1 MRYLR
6 PQILLWV
13 ILPLIVA
20 LVVVS
25 VGSINLHQQAMRDM
39 VAMRDAQLVG
49 LAASRLNDDFVT
61 RRLVLQDILRAGRA
75 NVPSADSFD
84 LGVRLYDGSSG
95 PPAAVA
101 PLLTVARRQPGQPAM
116 AVADGVWIALAPA
129 GSPGDT
135 AGPVAAG
142 GVSLDA
148 LRLPA
153 LLEQLKTDPRARTY
167 LVDAAGR
174 PIYSAGGRI
183 IPRVAAPT
191 AGWGQAGATFASP
204 PGGGDEVVIGH
215 APVPV
220 AGWSVVMEE
229 PWVDQ
234 VMPSLKYSLLAPLVV
249 LLAAIVSLAAVYF
262 GVRRVIRPLQTLG
275 AQASRVAWGDF
286 EAIRAPIDAVGE
298 IQDLQRVLQEMA
310 EQIRRYQAGMQD
322 YIAALTQGQEDER
335 RRLARELHDDTVQSL
350 IALSQRVKMLEIDLP
365 AEAADEPANS
375 PAVRVRK
382 RLGETAAM
390 IDQALHDV
398 RRLIRDLRPIYLEE
412 LGLRAAVEMLADAT
426 QASGLPVTLE
436 VSGTE
441 QRLPANA
448 ELAVYRIA
456 QEALNNVVRHGRAT
470 EVCLGLDYRADG
482 TVLTVED
489 DGVGFAAPE
498 SPGAL
503 AVHGHFG
510 LIGMHERAVRLG
522 GRLTIASQPGHGAR
536 ISAFIPQTETPEV
549 SKTSHPVRGGTGS
562 EV

>member
-61 RRLVLQDILRAGRA
+61 RRLVLQDIVRAGRLD
-75 NVPSADSFD
+75 VPDADSFD
-84 LGVRLYDGSSG
+84 LGVGLYDGSST

-101 PLLTVARRQPGQPAM
+101 ALLITARQQPGQPAM
-116 AVADGVWIALAPA
+116 AVADGVWIALASA
-129 GSPGDT
+129 GSPGN
-135 AGPVAAG
+135 AAPVGPVAAG
-142 GVSLDA
+142 GISLDA

-153 LLEQLKTDPRARTY
+153 LLEQLKTDPQTRTY

-191 AGWGQAGATFASP
+191 AGWGQSGATFISP
-204 PGGGDEVVIGH
+204 PGDGNEFVIGH
-215 APVPV
+215 APIPV

-275 AQASRVAWGDF
+275 AQAGRVAWGDF

-322 YIAALTQGQEDER
+322 YIAALTQAQEDER

-350 IALSQRVKMLEIDLP
+350 IALSQRIKMLELDLP
-365 AEAADEPANS
+365 AAAPDAPPNAS
-375 PAVRVRK
+375 AIRVRE

-390 IDQALHDV
+390 IDQALNDV

-412 LGLRAAVEMLADAT
+412 LGLRAAVEMLAEST

-441 QRLPANA
+441 QRLAANA

-456 QEALNNVVRHGRAT
+456 QEALTNVVRHGRAT
-470 EVCLGLDYRADG
+470 EVTMGLEYQAEG
-482 TVLTVED
+482 VVLTVKD

-522 GRLTIASQPGHGAR
+522 GRLTIASQVGQGAR
-536 ISAFIPQTETPEV
+536 ISAFIPRAEPSDSV
-549 SKTSHPVRGGTGS
+549 PRSAGS